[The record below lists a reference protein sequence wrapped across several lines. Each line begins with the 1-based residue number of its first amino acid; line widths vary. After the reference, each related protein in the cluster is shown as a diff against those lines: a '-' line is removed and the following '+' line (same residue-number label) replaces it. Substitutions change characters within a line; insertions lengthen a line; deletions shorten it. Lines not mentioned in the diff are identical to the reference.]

1 MEATGTARARGRT
14 RVGTW
19 VALKYRVPAAATSM
33 SRNGMARGYWMTWPW
48 SWMRT
53 MEAPRSR
60 TSKKIRAMSTPMGN
74 SQAWPWPQARAGSA
88 AASRRAKND
97 KVKAAPATPRPS
109 RRAVPS
115 TVRRLEGS
123 DDHISSGTSRSSG
136 QVGSRRA
143 GHGLAPGGGLLVG
156 PVPQV
161 GQPADGAGHAPDDL
175 G

>member
-48 SWMRT
+48 SVMRT

-74 SQAWPWPQARAGSA
+74 SQACLAPQARAGSWGA
-88 AASRRAKND
+88 ARGGED
-97 KVKAAPATPRPS
+97 GEQPGMP
-109 RRAVPS
+109 
-115 TVRRLEGS
+115 G
-123 DDHISSGTSRSSG
+123 
-136 QVGSRRA
+136 
-143 GHGLAPGGGLLVG
+143 APGEGGI
-156 PVPQV
+156 
-161 GQPADGAGHAPDDL
+161 L
-175 G
+175 GGVAEGEE